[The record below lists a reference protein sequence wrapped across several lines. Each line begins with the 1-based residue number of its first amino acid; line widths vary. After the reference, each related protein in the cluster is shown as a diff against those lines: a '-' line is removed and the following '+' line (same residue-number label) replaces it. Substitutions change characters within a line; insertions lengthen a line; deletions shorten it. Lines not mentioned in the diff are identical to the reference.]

1 MGDTIEASFKNVQ
14 PATKVMRGDDIDSNS
29 DVGDDDNG
37 NYDGGIDG
45 DDDNGDNGD
54 GDD

>member
-29 DVGDDDNG
+29 DVGDDDG
-37 NYDGGIDG
+37 SIDG